1 MRLGNKGLRRSLG
14 EQSLIWSW
22 VLRQRGRGGLSPE
35 LSRTLVAAS
44 EALLS
49 QALHP
54 EEVRAICRAA
64 AGRLYQLP
72 AAERSEI
79 CGHLELLEKL
89 VPILARVGR
98 GFSALS
104 LESRVKCIQGCERSR
119 WPMLGQGHAK
129 LRHLVLM
136 AYMECPEAWPK
147 AAEVKHLAAQVA

>member
-1 MRLGNKGLRRSLG
+1 MGTKASNPHG

-22 VLRQRGRGGLSPE
+22 VLRQRGRAGLSPE
-35 LSRTLVAAS
+35 LSQTLVAAS

-49 QALHP
+49 EALRP
-54 EEVRAICRAA
+54 DEIRSICRAA
-64 AGRLYQLP
+64 ASRLYQLP

-89 VPILARVGR
+89 VPLLARTGR
-98 GFSALS
+98 SFSALP
-104 LESRVKCIQGCERSR
+104 LEARRKCIQGCERSR

-147 AAEVKHLAAQVA
+147 AVEAKHLAAQVA